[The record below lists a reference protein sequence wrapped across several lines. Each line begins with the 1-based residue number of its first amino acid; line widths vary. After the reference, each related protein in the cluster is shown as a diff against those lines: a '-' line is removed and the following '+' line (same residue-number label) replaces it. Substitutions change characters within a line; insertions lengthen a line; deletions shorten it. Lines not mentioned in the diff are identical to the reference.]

1 MPRSRLLLLF
11 LPVVLLFSQEQKAQ
25 ENVDS
30 RETMQRIQ
38 QRLDSLEQQNRE
50 LMQELRELKKDLQAA
65 RGAPSVAPAA
75 APPPEP
81 AKTAAAEPANTPPL
95 EDRVAVN
102 EARTAEQAQS
112 KVEASQK
119 FPISINGMLLFNAF
133 SNSHLPSNS
142 SATYELLSGPS
153 RDGAT
158 VAQSILGFAFQGPQL
173 PGGGHVNGSLTMD
186 FYGAYTSGGTTQ
198 TERNVFRLREAD
210 LSFDWKNRTIS
221 VGQYKPLIAPLSP
234 SSMAEVA
241 IPALSGAGNL
251 WLWVPQ
257 LRYEER
263 IHLNADNGITAQGA
277 VLQTNEQYAT
287 VPAEYTSSLAGSRP
301 ALEGRF
307 AFWHKF
313 DDIRKF
319 EIASG
324 FHVSSTHVYGATVPS
339 RIGSVDWSITPLSKI
354 QFSGTFYKGQNV
366 ASLGSLGN
374 GFTFGPHDSVL
385 PVHTSAG
392 WAQISVPVTKRLTF
406 NVFGGL
412 EDDSGGTGIIRNW
425 TYASNAMYHLGPNVV
440 VSFEALQVRAK
451 YVSGSHLVVDH
462 YDLGVAY
469 LF

>member
-1 MPRSRLLLLF
+1 MPRIRFLLWF
-11 LPVVLLFSQEQKAQ
+11 FPAVLLFAQEQKAP

-30 RETMQRIQ
+30 REAMQRIQ
-38 QRLDSLEQQNRE
+38 QRLDALEQENRQ
-50 LMQELRELKKDLQAA
+50 LLQEVRDLRKDLDSS
-65 RGAPSVAPAA
+65 RGAA
-75 APPPEP
+75 APLASTGAQPEP
-81 AKTAAAEPANTPPL
+81 NAAVPPVD
-95 EDRVAVN
+95 DRVAVV

-119 FPISINGMLLFNAF
+119 FPISLNGMLLFNVF
-133 SNSHLPSNS
+133 SNSHLPSNPG
-142 SATYELLSGPS
+142 ATYELLSGPS
-153 RDGAT
+153 SAGAT
-158 VAQSILGFAFQGPQL
+158 VAQSLLGLNFQGPQL

-186 FYGAYTSGGTTQ
+186 FYGAYMPSGSPQTQ
-198 TERNVFRLREAD
+198 PNLFRIREAD

-234 SSMAEVA
+234 SSLAEVA
-241 IPALSGAGNL
+241 IPPLSGAGNL

-257 LRYEER
+257 VRYEER
-263 IHLNADNGITAQGA
+263 IHLNANNGITAQGA
-277 VLQTNEQYAT
+277 LLQTNEQYAA
-287 VPAEYTSSLAGSRP
+287 VPAEYSNSLAGSRP

-319 EIASG
+319 EIGSG
-324 FHVSSTHVYGATVPS
+324 FHVSSTHVDGATVPS
-339 RIGSVDWSITPLSKI
+339 RIASLDWSITPLSKL
-354 QFSGTFYKGQNV
+354 QFTGTFYHGQNV

-374 GFTFGPHDSVL
+374 GFTFGRYDTVHA
-385 PVHTSAG
+385 VHTSAG
-392 WAQISVPVTKRLTF
+392 WAQVSLPVTKRLTF

-412 EDDSGGTGIIRNW
+412 EDDSGGTGVVRNW

-440 VSFEALQVRAK
+440 VSFEALQMRAK
-451 YVSGSHLVVDH
+451 YMSGSHLVVDH